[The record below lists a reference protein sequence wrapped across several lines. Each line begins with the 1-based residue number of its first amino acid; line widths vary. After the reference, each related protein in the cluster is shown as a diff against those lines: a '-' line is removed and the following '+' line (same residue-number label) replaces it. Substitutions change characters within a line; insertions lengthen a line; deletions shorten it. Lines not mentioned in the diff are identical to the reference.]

1 MSISVTGYRYEYD
14 DNTDKGM
21 YLSMSIPWSDSST
34 VTYNGS
40 YGSGSDSSQVGYFNR
55 IDDATHYQ
63 INVGTSEQHGSVDGY
78 LSHDGTLAKV
88 DLSANYHEGEYRS
101 AGIALQGGATLTAHG
116 GALHRTQNM
125 GGTRLLIDA
134 DGIANVPVESNG
146 APCTPICLARR
157 WSPILTT
164 TIAIRRI

>member
-1 MSISVTGYRYEYD
+1 
-14 DNTDKGM
+14 
-21 YLSMSIPWSDSST
+21 MSIPWSDSST

-101 AGIALQGGATLTAHG
+101 AGIAFGRGNADRARWGAASHSKHG
-116 GALHRTQNM
+116 RHTP
-125 GGTRLLIDA
+125 A
-134 DGIANVPVESNG
+134 D
-146 APCTPICLARR
+146 
-157 WSPILTT
+157 
-164 TIAIRRI
+164 